1 MSTELKTVLVVDD
14 GTGIPQERLE
24 NIFGDFDTTECREL
38 SLGLAISRKIVDQFG
53 DVISVTS
60 TADNSTTV
68 SLEFAQFEKQDA
80 AAVRAVS

>member
-24 NIFGDFDTTECREL
+24 NIFGDFDTTECRDL

-53 DVISVTS
+53 DVISVSS
-60 TADNSTTV
+60 TADNRTTV